1 MNAKRVSVNQ
11 KRDQKKQAQPAIE
24 AVGADAIFDSPQN
37 VPPSIPPKPEQ
48 KASGKDTSPEET
60 KKVSKV
66 EDSQSEEDKEE
77 LVKTTAYIEESKFL
91 ALEDIQLKLKRQE
104 KRRVTKNELFNKAI
118 ELLIE
123 HYQTWRFAVN
133 TSNHQNGNTFYHQT
147 ILM

>member
-37 VPPSIPPKPEQ
+37 VPPSTPPKLEQ
-48 KASGKDTSPEET
+48 EASSKDASPERT
-60 KKVSKV
+60 KKAIEV
-66 EDSQSEEDKEE
+66 EDSRSGEEEKEE

-91 ALEDIQLKLKRQE
+91 ALEDIQLKLKRLE

-123 HYQTWRFAVN
+123 HYQT
-133 TSNHQNGNTFYHQT
+133 
-147 ILM
+147 

>member
-24 AVGADAIFDSPQN
+24 AVGADAIFESPQN
-37 VPPSIPPKPEQ
+37 VPPSTPPKPEQ
-48 KASGKDTSPEET
+48 KASGKDASPEKT
-60 KKVSKV
+60 KKAIKV
-66 EDSQSEEDKEE
+66 EDSQSEEEEKEE
-77 LVKTTAYIEESKFL
+77 LIKTTAYIEESKFL

-123 HYQTWRFAVN
+123 HYQKWRFAVN
-133 TSNHQNGNTFYHQT
+133 TSNHQNGETLFR
-147 ILM
+147 